1 MFTDEV
7 ERVVGS
13 ALHIGQ
19 VDVREPFRVAFRHAE
34 GIEQQHAAAHP
45 APPPGGDAP
54 QLAPRIDDYGRAP
67 KTPVAGREQV
77 EGDDGAL
84 AGAGR
89 GDADGGALQRPADER
104 CSRARTRL
112 AEELFMSQA
121 FEPWVSCTSVLL
133 IKSTVTVGVSL
144 VLSAV
149 AAGRRV
155 ELLRSPLPEKG
166 QWASI
171 SRMMKPVGS
180 LVNLLG

>member
-1 MFTDEV
+1 
-7 ERVVGS
+7 
-13 ALHIGQ
+13 
-19 VDVREPFRVAFRHAE
+19 
-34 GIEQQHAAAHP
+34 
-45 APPPGGDAP
+45 
-54 QLAPRIDDYGRAP
+54 
-67 KTPVAGREQV
+67 
-77 EGDDGAL
+77 
-84 AGAGR
+84 
-89 GDADGGALQRPADER
+89 
-104 CSRARTRL
+104 
-112 AEELFMSQA
+112 MSQA

-155 ELLRSPLPEKG
+155 ELLSSPLPEKG